1 MRILENELN
10 NELVLD
16 LRHKKEFIRK
26 WKLGQIIKDEDKI
39 GMDKIRK
46 VKAHKRSN

>member
-1 MRILENELN
+1 MRISENELN

-16 LRHKKEFIRK
+16 LREKEVSRK

-46 VKAHKRSN
+46 VKARKRSN